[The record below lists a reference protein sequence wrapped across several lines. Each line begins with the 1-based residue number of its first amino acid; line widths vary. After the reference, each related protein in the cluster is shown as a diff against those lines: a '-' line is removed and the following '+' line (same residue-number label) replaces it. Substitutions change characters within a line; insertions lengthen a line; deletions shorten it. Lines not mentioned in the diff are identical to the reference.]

1 MGLSDIY
8 AISKVQMGVDYMKR
22 SGLSPEEAVFLGDTL
37 HDAETA
43 HAMGCACLLISGG
56 HQPDATLRT
65 AAVPVLPSLREA
77 GDWILERHTL

>member
-56 HQPDATLRT
+56 HQPDATLR
-65 AAVPVLPSLREA
+65 AAGVPVLPSLREA